1 MCSSFSVP
9 RDMQFMRREY
19 FNQWYR
25 LSSYFM
31 ALITSQLP
39 MICLTCIISSSLMY
53 FLSGQPMQLH
63 RYLLFLGITFLIG
76 IMSSGFGVLMG
87 SRFNVLVKTIIKKL
101 ILNIYHVNFL
111 QNALFLGP
119 YILALMLLLASYPAE
134 RLDLS
139 MPEYIMVYISFIRY
153 ALDGLLVTLLRFD
166 RPDFPCPQTE
176 ILCLTSKPKYI
187 LKLAGSLKSSYTH
200 AVVGL
205 VGYYLAFTILSF
217 LILKHRLNRTTKTSR
232 NVNIIIKIKY
242 FLRKCFHIKFS

>member
-1 MCSSFSVP
+1 M
-9 RDMQFMRREY
+9 
-19 FNQWYR
+19 
-25 LSSYFM
+25 
-31 ALITSQLP
+31 
-39 MICLTCIISSSLMY
+39 
-53 FLSGQPMQLH
+53 
-63 RYLLFLGITFLIG
+63 
-76 IMSSGFGVLMG
+76 
-87 SRFNVLVKTIIKKL
+87 
-101 ILNIYHVNFL
+101 

-139 MPEYIMVYISFIRY
+139 IYENIMVYISFIRY

-200 AVVGL
+200 AVLGL

-217 LILKHRLNRTTKTSR
+217 LILKHRLNRTTKNSR
-232 NVNIIIKIKY
+232 KVNIIIKIRY
-242 FLRKCFHIKFS
+242 FLTKCFHIKFS